1 MEYRPFGRTGVR
13 VSALG
18 LGCWMFGDRAD
29 EAESAR
35 IIDRALDLGVNFFD
49 TANNYG
55 GAPGRSESIVG
66 GPAWPGRPGATGW

>member
-1 MEYRPFGRTGVR
+1 MEYRPFGRPGMR

-35 IIDRALDLGVNFFD
+35 IIDRAQ
-49 TANNYG
+49 
-55 GAPGRSESIVG
+55 
-66 GPAWPGRPGATGW
+66 